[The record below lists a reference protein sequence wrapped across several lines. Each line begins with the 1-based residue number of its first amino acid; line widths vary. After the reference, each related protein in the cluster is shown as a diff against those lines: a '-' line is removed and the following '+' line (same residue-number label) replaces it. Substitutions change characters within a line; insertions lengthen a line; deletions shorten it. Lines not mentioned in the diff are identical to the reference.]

1 MAVFS
6 VRYIHKISPS
16 AQDVG
21 PDIELT
27 EADINS
33 PIRAKLRELKIL
45 RKGQRCTHRIEAEGK
60 IVIFPW
66 DSVWHSI
73 ILTPKTIPKENP

>member
-27 EADINS
+27 EEDIS
-33 PIRAKLRELKIL
+33 GPIRAKLRELKIL
-45 RKGQRCTHRIEAEGK
+45 RQGQRCTHRIEADGK

-73 ILTPKTIPKENP
+73 ILTPQSEKQES